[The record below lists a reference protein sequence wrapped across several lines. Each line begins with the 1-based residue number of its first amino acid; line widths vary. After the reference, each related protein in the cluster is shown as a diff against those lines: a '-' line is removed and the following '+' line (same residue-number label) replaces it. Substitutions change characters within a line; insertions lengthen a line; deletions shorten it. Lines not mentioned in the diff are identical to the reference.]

1 MSIIPKVSGGSNA
14 PKKVCPSGSH
24 VARCY
29 GMIELGTVKSEYL
42 GEVKNLHKVIID
54 FELPLE
60 LAAFKEGEPEK
71 PFVISKEYTL
81 SFHEKSTLRAHLSS
95 WRGKPFTDSEAANFD
110 ITKLVGVPA
119 MVNVIHRASA
129 DGTKTYA
136 NIASISPMPKGLQCP
151 DQINPS
157 RILSFSSWNQDL
169 FMTLP
174 EWLADKISATP
185 EYKSKFAMDSPKQ
198 EAFNLDKVEDES
210 DSLPF

>member
-42 GEVKNLHKVIID
+42 GEVKHLHKVIID

-60 LAAFKEGEPEK
+60 TSVFKEGEPEK
-71 PFVISKEYTL
+71 PFIISKEYTL

-157 RILSFSSWNQDL
+157 RILSFSSWNQEL

-174 EWLADKISATP
+174 EWLADKISLTP
-185 EYKSKFAMDSPKQ
+185 EYKAKFSMDSPKQ
-198 EAFNLDKVEDES
+198 EVFNIDKVD
-210 DSLPF
+210 DDQTLPF